1 MAVTGS
7 IICGMMSDKQPKPG
21 LFAEARRKHKI
32 ETCRICQDNLR
43 LKAEGSE
50 RRVYAL
56 DGIHGDSLI
65 D

>member
-1 MAVTGS
+1 
-7 IICGMMSDKQPKPG
+7 MMSDKQPKPG